1 MWKDRRKG
9 IAREKQAAAVDF
21 LLLRRSAEAA
31 TVSIVA
37 PVAHPSV

>member
-1 MWKDRRKG
+1 VGEERRKG

-21 LLLRRSAEAA
+21 LLLRSAEAA

-37 PVAHPSV
+37 PVAHRSV